1 MTTRGD
7 IITRALQKIHGESS
21 SFFTT
26 ASPLFAQEAYN
37 EVYAYFM
44 SKGLHMLESD
54 YSPTINGT
62 STYTLP
68 SDFFATLNV
77 MRLQGSD
84 YYRLIAV
91 QPDMELAAR
100 SLTGNEA
107 NFYKIR
113 RTATNTRTIQF
124 YPNPT
129 SGTYTIHYVPECP
142 TFANDSSVL
151 ITVGPSDALVACILA
166 KKFLVREEEK
176 NSELDEEIK
185 QLFFEV
191 NRMAENVEMTQPIRV
206 QDTRNKRIMDEF
218 AFRYLPEEYW

>member
-7 IITRALQKIHGESS
+7 IITRALQKIHGEANA
-21 SFFTT
+21 FFTT
-26 ASPLFAQEAYN
+26 AAPLFAQEAYN

-54 YSPTINGT
+54 HSPTINGA

-68 SDFFATLNV
+68 SDFYATLNV

-84 YYRLIAV
+84 YYKLHPV
-91 QPDMELAAR
+91 QPDIELAAR

-113 RTATNTRTIQF
+113 RTSTNTRTIQF

-129 SGTYTIHYVPECP
+129 SGTYTVHYVPECP
-142 TFANDSSVL
+142 TFANDASVL

-176 NSELDEEIK
+176 NNELDEEIK
-185 QLFFEV
+185 QLYFEV
-191 NRMAENVEMTQPIRV
+191 NRMAENVEMTSPIRV
-206 QDTRNKRIMDEF
+206 QDTRNRRIIDEF
-218 AFRYLPEEYW
+218 NFRYLPEEYW